1 MSRFG
6 YNKKSASCE
15 TDFAS
20 RFSNPCAPSAKISLV
35 IPSVA
40 LANQVLWCCK
50 PKLGI
55 EVEIV
60 VPRQPVGVIQ
70 LAVWQGQHLR
80 ETGVAAIHFVDKS
93 EDRRVG
99 KMARYRRSPNHYK
112 TIAHPRDR

>member
-70 LAVWQGQHLR
+70 LAVWQRQHLR
-80 ETGVAAIHFVDKS
+80 ETGVAAIHLVDHALGGS
-93 EDRRVG
+93 DDLIADLLQLTNVH
-99 KMARYRRSPNHYK
+99 S
-112 TIAHPRDR
+112 TI

>member
-80 ETGVAAIHFVDKS
+80 ETGVAAIHFVDHALGCHNVDRKS
-93 EDRRVG
+93 VVQG
-99 KMARYRRSPNHYK
+99 KSV
-112 TIAHPRDR
+112 DL